1 MGRSLLTNF
10 ILIFIVFSLLT
21 GCQEEDLQTQPSVS
35 SNSEKPSSDQAIEK
49 RNNGHS
55 DRKTLPLELKE
66 DQFEFMIGWLN
77 NETILYCENLNG
89 AYVISSYHIYTGE
102 KEEMYT
108 SELPI
113 IQAVLSPSKTKILIH
128 TSPTIYEA
136 DVKIVSLQN
145 DKLIFHDIIES
156 SEISFTWNGYDES
169 KIFAVAFYDDWSF
182 STYILNIEEQTRA
195 ETKVPYPF
203 AIWQNSNSLLTLDW
217 DHESPETTAPILSI
231 TNGESESVLNDRNF
245 YFLYGWEGLFLA
257 ISLNKFDDSLTDF
270 NFYNEKLELIQTIQ
284 FPYLTEYSSWEI
296 PRFNL
301 VADDMFFIVAPKTSG
316 EADNYDGGF
325 DLIKIDLK
333 DGSQDILIE
342 NVANEPIQSSP
353 DGNLILYGYQY
364 EHVINVNNKNIER
377 ILIFN

>member
-1 MGRSLLTNF
+1 MGRSILTNF
-10 ILIFIVFSLLT
+10 ILILIVFCLLT
-21 GCQEEDLQTQPSVS
+21 GCQEKDLQTQPSVS

-55 DRKTLPLELKE
+55 DRKILPLEVKE

-89 AYVISSYHIYTGE
+89 SYVISSYHIYSGE
-102 KEEMYT
+102 KEQIYT

-113 IQAVLSPSKTKILIH
+113 IQALLSPSKTKILIH

-136 DVKIVSLQN
+136 DVKIISLQN
-145 DKLIFHDIIES
+145 EKLIFHDIIES
-156 SEISFTWNGYDES
+156 NEISFTWNGYDES
-169 KIFAVAFYDDWSF
+169 KLFAVAFYEDWSF
-182 STYILNIEEQTRA
+182 TTYILNVEEQTRA

-217 DHESPETTAPILSI
+217 DHENPDTTAPILSI
-231 TNGESESVLNDRNF
+231 TNGERKTVLNSRSF
-245 YFLYGWEGLFLA
+245 YFLHGWTGLFLA
-257 ISLNKFDDSLTDF
+257 LSLNEFDEGLADF
-270 NFYNEKLELIQTIQ
+270 NFYNEKLELIQKIE

-301 VADDMFFIVAPKTSG
+301 VSDDIFYIVTPKMSG
-316 EADNYDGGF
+316 EVDVYDGGF
-325 DLIKIDLK
+325 DLIKVDLK

-342 NVANEPIQSSP
+342 DVANEPIQSSP
-353 DGNLILYGYQY
+353 DGNLILYGFQY
-364 EHVINVNNKNIER
+364 ENVINVNDKNIEQF
-377 ILIFN
+377 LIFY